1 MSPAAPLA
9 VYASSSLKSLGRCAS
24 LRALAVRILRCT
36 FDRFSAAR
44 GARSRAGLVA
54 LACASDVHP
63 HRLEELEAAS
73 FPGVETHLRT
83 VQLVSGINK
92 TSC

>member
-1 MSPAAPLA
+1 
-9 VYASSSLKSLGRCAS
+9 LGRCAS
-24 LRALAVRILRCT
+24 LRALAEKFLRLAL
-36 FDRFSAAR
+36 DRFAAAR

-54 LACASDVHP
+54 LACASDAHP

-83 VQLVSGINK
+83 VGGRRFEEHLDPSDL
-92 TSC
+92 